1 MTPELQPILD
11 FIDKYFF
18 VTLISAVLFLVFNAF
33 FGYKI
38 FKFAII
44 IESSVGL
51 GFLFYAFVGPFFVKT
66 VPESVNVY
74 AIFGI
79 VGAIVGI
86 LLAVFLLKLMLFING
101 AALGA
106 ISCLSFFFLFTFD
119 SAILSS
125 TWFAITVSVISA
137 ILIGLLFVFLFKPIY
152 ILITSVGGMTL
163 AGFILSALICPAILV
178 ILSIIFSAV
187 GFILGIAAAVYQF
200 RRNSK
205 YSFY

>member
-1 MTPELQPILD
+1 MTPELQPIID

-51 GFLFYAFVGPFFVKT
+51 GFLFYSFVGPFIVRK
-66 VPESVNVY
+66 VPENVNVY

-79 VGAIVGI
+79 VGAIIGI
-86 LLAVFLLKLMLFING
+86 FLAVFLLKIMLFVNG
-101 AALGA
+101 AAIGA
-106 ISCLSFFFLFTFD
+106 ISSLALLFLF
-119 SAILSS
+119 SSENEILSS
-125 TWFAITVSVISA
+125 VWFAIVASAISA
-137 ILIGLLFVFLFKPIY
+137 ILVGLLFVFLFKPIY
-152 ILITSVGGMTL
+152 ILVSSVGGMTL

-178 ILSIIFSAV
+178 ILSVIFSAI
-187 GFILGIAAAVYQF
+187 GFIAGIVAAVYQF
-200 RRNSK
+200 KRNSK